1 MCATWL
7 VHMCHMTHSYVVPQI
22 LLLFAL
28 VWLRLIPTHVCDMT
42 HSYVQ
47 YDLFYV
53 RHDSSGCLALDLFAF
68 RASVNTTFPHAWHDW
83 FTCVTWLIHMCDKRV
98 WSNQYPASSTHWQM
112 SLKLFVVRVSFMT
125 KESEAIN
132 VLHQWL
138 IDKWVL
144 NYVSSVCRSWQKSL
158 KQSLCSASSYID
170 KWVWNY
176 VSSVC
181 HPWQKSLKQSFCKW
195 VWNNHSV
202 LLHDVKNESDFMV
215 ISAPRAFWTHRR
227 HSNVKESWNKT

>member
-1 MCATWL
+1 MTHTYVRHFSFVCRASDPVALRTRVATAHSYLCVRHDILMCATWL

-68 RASVNTTFPHAWHDW
+68 RASVNTTFPLAWHDW
-83 FTCVTWLIHMCDKRV
+83 FTSVTWLIHMCDKRV

-112 SLKLFVVRVSFMT
+112 SLKLFVVRVSFVT

-132 VLHQWL
+132 VLHHWL

-144 NYVSSVCRSWQKSL
+144 KYVSSVCRSWQKSL
-158 KQSLCSASSYID
+158 KQSMSCIID
-170 KWVWNY
+170 
-176 VSSVC
+176 
-181 HPWQKSLKQSFCKW
+181 SLT
-195 VWNNHSV
+195 
-202 LLHDVKNESDFMV
+202 NES
-215 ISAPRAFWTHRR
+215 
-227 HSNVKESWNKT
+227 